1 MKQLFKLIACLALGL
16 LSIGADAAADRATPA
31 EAEALVKRAIVYYQ
45 KVGKQKAMDEFSK
58 SPGLFIDRDLYVTV
72 ITMEGDSLAH
82 INPKMRG
89 HNMMEFRDVDGKYA
103 IRERTQL
110 AQKQGK
116 GWHEFKFFNPMT
128 KAIETKRNYV
138 ETYDNLVFSA
148 GAFRPE

>member
-1 MKQLFKLIACLALGL
+1 MRQLFKLIACLAIGL
-16 LSIGADAAADRATPA
+16 LAIRADAAERATPA

-45 KVGKQKAMDEFSK
+45 KHGKQKSLDEFSR
-58 SPGLFIDRDLYVTV
+58 SPGPFVDRDLYVTV
-72 ITMEGDSLAH
+72 LTMDGDSLAH

-89 HNMMEFRDVDGKYA
+89 RNMLDYRDVDGKYA

-110 AQKQGK
+110 AQKQGT

-128 KAIETKRNYV
+128 KKVEIKRNYV
-138 ETYDNLVFSA
+138 ETYDKLIFSA